1 MESKKIILV
10 DSDILIKVFRG
21 NKILKTNLDDL
32 ENRIVISA
40 VTAFELYVG
49 ANSEK
54 RIIETNKQ
62 LKAYQ
67 IAHITETISIRALS
81 LFKEYKSKHTL
92 LVADT
97 LIAATALTLDI
108 ELFTDNKKDYDFI
121 KGIKFYKP

>member
-32 ENRIVISA
+32 EGRIVISA
-40 VTAFELYVG
+40 VTAFELYIGV
-49 ANSEK
+49 NSEK
-54 RIIETNKQ
+54 RIMETNKQ

-81 LFKEYKSKHTL
+81 LFNAYKSKHTL